1 MSENEPAKWAV
12 GLADAFT
19 YQTDVVTTQRAL
31 ETERKRADA
40 AEKRLNNIT
49 TSRWWK
55 LTSRARD
62 RVRTRTAAKKEK
74 GVRTTV
80 GVIENPQMP
89 AAEWVR
95 QREEA
100 LTRRLHCVLQEFGVA
115 AGSTDQGQS
124 LAKHLQDTAKL
135 LGENPKDKPLAW
147 LTYVA
152 VVAKYPTQEDILR
165 FSTDVQVDG
174 PAAALAQ
181 LLRINSERKNSWGL
195 TADLELLRDVVIEPT
210 LTSQRTFHTGIQR
223 VVRETVPRWA
233 SRHPIQLMVWGA
245 GSEAFRPPSTAE
257 RWRIM
262 EFKPREVSVPGA
274 DVEFVPTAIQVPWRT
289 TVIAPEPT
297 GPIRRAEALACMAEW
312 SGNDLATIYYDFIMY
327 LFPEAFRDESRV
339 TLSDYIP
346 AVRTSK
352 RVSGISQTIADD
364 LRHYAETMR
373 NAGLRPPEVA
383 GQVLPIEAV
392 NLSDAD
398 YAANL
403 HRVVGVPGLPVVL
416 SVSSIEPRKNH
427 IMTMRAAERLWQEGI
442 QFQLVIIG
450 WGAWRAE
457 GVIEEYERLQQKG
470 RPIRVIRRAEEELL
484 WTAFR
489 VAAFTVYVSLAEGY
503 GLPAAES
510 IAAGTPVVLSN
521 VGSMAEIGAAGG
533 ARMVDPRDLDQVANA
548 MRDLLTDES
557 ALAALTDEA
566 KQRPQSTWDEY
577 AEQTWDWLVNGKT

>member
-31 ETERKRADA
+31 DAERKRADA

-49 TSRWWK
+49 ASRWWR
-55 LTSRARD
+55 LSSRARN
-62 RVRTRTAAKKEK
+62 RVKRTAAKNAKT
-74 GVRTTV
+74 VRTTV
-80 GVIENPQMP
+80 GTTEDPSMP
-89 AAEWVR
+89 TAEWVR
-95 QREEA
+95 QREDA
-100 LTRRLHCVLQEFGVA
+100 LTRRLHVVLVEFGVA
-115 AGSTDQGQS
+115 TSSIEQSQS
-124 LAKHLQDTAKL
+124 LAEQLEVMARL
-135 LGENPKDKPLAW
+135 LGERPKDRPLAW

-233 SRHPIQLMVWGA
+233 SKHPIQLMIWGA

-274 DVEFVPTAIQVPWRT
+274 DVKFVPTAIQVPWRT

-297 GPIRRAEALACMAEW
+297 GPIKRAEALACMAEW

-352 RVSGISQTIADD
+352 RVSGISETIADD
-364 LRHYAETMR
+364 LRHYGETMR
-373 NAGLRPPEVA
+373 NAGLRPPDVA
-383 GQVLPIEAV
+383 GQVLPVEAV
-392 NLSDAD
+392 NISDSD

-457 GVIEEYERLQQKG
+457 GALEEYERLQQKG
-470 RPIRVIRRAEEELL
+470 RPIRVIRRAEEVLL

-489 VAAFTVYVSLAEGY
+489 VAAFTVYISLVEGY

-533 ARMVDPRDLDQVANA
+533 ARMVDPRDLDQVADT
-548 MRDLLTDES
+548 MRELLTDES

-566 KQRPQSTWDEY
+566 RQRPQSTWDDY
-577 AEQTWDWLVNGKT
+577 ADKTWNWLVDGTA